1 MRSRSSPSSRSTS
14 QSWRSRAG
22 EEFPLFSKIDRTS
35 LKDVVERL
43 NKARDDKDV
52 KAVVLLLDEL
62 DLGLA
67 QCEELRQALDGI
79 KAAGKEVH
87 AHVDSV
93 LMTRSLA
100 LLAGASRISV
110 TPTTIILIA
119 GFNAESPY
127 VRGLLDAI
135 GVKPDFLT
143 CGEYKSA
150 AEIFMRKGPSPEAA
164 RMRNWLLD
172 SLYESYQKTVA
183 QGRGAT
189 PERVRQW
196 VDGALYTPEQAVQ
209 LGIVDSIQ
217 HRQDF
222 EAELRKKFGA
232 DVKFDRKYGKKRQAE
247 GVDFSSPFGLLQFWM
262 KVLEGG
268 KKKTPGKDV
277 IGIVYVDGMIL
288 PGKPEPSPFGAD
300 SDAYSTP
307 IRQALDK
314 IAEDKDVKAV
324 VLRVNSPGGSA
335 VASEI
340 ILNATKGVKAKK
352 PFVVSMGNVAGSGG
366 YYVSM
371 GADTI
376 FADATTITASIGVV
390 GGKFATTDMWNKIG
404 VTWDSS
410 RRGANAGLLSSDA
423 VFTAAE
429 RAKMQNWMNDVY
441 GVFKGHVVA
450 ARGDKL
456 KKPIDEL
463 AAGRVFTGQQAL
475 DLGLVD
481 KIGTLENAIRHAA
494 QQAKVKDYEVRVYPE
509 PKNFMEILL
518 EELSNGDRDPNHL
531 ALPASAVGS
540 PRVSSILD
548 LALAAS
554 EGARSRAAGDG
565 QSRDTAARPAPAG
578 TRGAVDAGHQHPGF
592 GSLVSVAEAIRNG
605 WAGGHRAKHG
615 REPRH
620 DSRKTDGG
628 ARCGSTRPTSF
639 LRIAVRQ
646 ADLDRW
652 RAPWRRRNCT

>member
-1 MRSRSSPSSRSTS
+1 MLKYPLLALAVCLIAVPLAR
-14 QSWRSRAG
+14 G
-22 EEFPLFSKIDRTS
+22 EAENKEGAKGVIAVFTFDGPILEKPQDQEFPLFSPIRRPS
-35 LKDVVERL
+35 LRDVVERMK
-43 NKARDDKDV
+43 KAKDDKNV
-52 KAVVLLLDEL
+52 KAVVLLLDETEL
-62 DLGLA
+62 PLA
-67 QCEELRQALDGI
+67 QSEELRQALDGI
-79 KAAGKEVH
+79 KATGKEVY
-87 AHVDSV
+87 AHVDAV

-100 LLAGASRISV
+100 LVAGASRISV
-110 TPTTIILIA
+110 TPTTIIIIS

-143 CGEYKSA
+143 CGKYKSA
-150 AEIFMRKGPSPEAA
+150 AEMFMRKGPSPEAA
-164 RMRNWLLD
+164 EMRNWLLD

-183 QGRGAT
+183 QGRGVK

-196 VDGALYTPEQAVQ
+196 IDGALYTPEQAVQ
-209 LGIVDSIQ
+209 QGIIDRVQ

-222 EAELRKKFGA
+222 EAELRKKFGEA
-232 DVKFDRKYGKKRQAE
+232 VKFDRRYGKKQQGE
-247 GVDFSSPFGLLQFWM
+247 GIDLSSPFGLLQFWA
-262 KVLEGG
+262 KVFEGG
-268 KKKTPGKDV
+268 KKKATGKDV

-307 IRQALDK
+307 IRKALDK
-314 IAEDKDVKAV
+314 IAEDKDVKAL

-340 ILNATKGVKAKK
+340 ILNATKRVQTKK

-376 FADATTITASIGVV
+376 FADAATITASIGVL

-423 VFTAAE
+423 VFTEAE
-429 RAKMQNWMNDVY
+429 RQKMQGWMNDIY

-450 ARGDKL
+450 ARGAKL

-475 DLGLVD
+475 ELGLVD
-481 KIGTLENAIRHAA
+481 KIGTLQDAIKHVAE
-494 QQAKVKDYEVRVYPE
+494 QAKLKDYELRVYPE
-509 PKNFMEILL
+509 PKNFMEILF
-518 EELSNGDRDPNHL
+518 EGLSDGDRDSNHL
-531 ALPASAVGS
+531 ALPASGIVS
-540 PRVSSILD
+540 PRASSILD
-548 LALAAS
+548 MALPHLK
-554 EGARSRAAGDG
+554 G
-565 QSRDTAARPAPAG
+565 
-578 TRGAVDAGHQHPGF
+578 
-592 GSLVSVAEAIRNG
+592 
-605 WAGGHRAKHG
+605 
-615 REPRH
+615 
-620 DSRKTDGG
+620 
-628 ARCGSTRPTSF
+628 
-639 LRIAVRQ
+639 
-646 ADLDRW
+646 LDRERLETVKAVIRRLDLLQQE
-652 RAPWRRRNCT
+652 RAILMMPDISIRDPSR